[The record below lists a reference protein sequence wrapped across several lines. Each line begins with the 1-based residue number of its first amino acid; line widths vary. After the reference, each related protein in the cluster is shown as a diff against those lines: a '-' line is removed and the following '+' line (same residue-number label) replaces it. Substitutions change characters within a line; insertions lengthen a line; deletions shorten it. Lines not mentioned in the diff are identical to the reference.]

1 MRNIKSTGIKVPF
14 APLFFIKAGSEPM
27 ALEITT
33 TNLLRITTS
42 SVGFGKVVI
51 RGVEILFGQQVE
63 D

>member
-14 APLFFIKAGSEPM
+14 APPFFIKAGSEPM